1 MGQWSSGY
9 DLVLI
14 VKIFDEKI
22 DEYFD
27 EKFNDIFPRTL

>member
-14 VKIFDEKI
+14 AKI
-22 DEYFD
+22 FD
-27 EKFNDIFPRTL
+27 EKFNDIFPRSY